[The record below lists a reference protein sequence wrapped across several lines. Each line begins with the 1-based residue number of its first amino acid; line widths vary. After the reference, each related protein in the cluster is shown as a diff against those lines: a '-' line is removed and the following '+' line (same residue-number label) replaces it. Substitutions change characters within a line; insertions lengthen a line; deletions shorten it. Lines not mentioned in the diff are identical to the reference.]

1 MFMNGGV
8 NDVDNKDKGWSDASG
23 NFTCLSSSLWKTRQ
37 QLYHKSEEDTSFIKF
52 HRWKIPFNSA
62 SSPNCAPA
70 SKKAIKILSPQ
81 FLFVSENSPP
91 AMTQSE
97 IFNKTCKC
105 FSFRFL
111 SFLACPSMAT
121 FI

>member
-1 MFMNGGV
+1 MM
-8 NDVDNKDKGWSDASG
+8 SI
-23 NFTCLSSSLWKTRQ
+23 TKTRVGAMRAGI
-37 QLYHKSEEDTSFIKF
+37 LRVYHRRRGRVVNNCIIKAKKTLPLLNSTGGKSPSTPPA
-52 HRWKIPFNSA
+52 H
-62 SSPNCAPA
+62 PNCAPA

-97 IFNKTCKC
+97 IFNKTWKC

-111 SFLACPSMAT
+111 SFLAGPSMAT